1 MFILE
6 VGDFVKVPLQ
16 GDVSGIAVKAAF
28 FSHIAHIRQ
37 VVAES
42 VFRAKVVEM
51 RLLAS
56 SGVFLRRAGEV

>member
-1 MFILE
+1 VFILE

-56 SGVFLRRAGEV
+56 SGVFLPRE